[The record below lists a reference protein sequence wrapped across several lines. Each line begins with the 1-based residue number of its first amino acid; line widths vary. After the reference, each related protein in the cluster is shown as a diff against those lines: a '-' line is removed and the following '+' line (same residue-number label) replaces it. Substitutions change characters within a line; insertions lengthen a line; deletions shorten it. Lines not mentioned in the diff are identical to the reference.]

1 MAYEP
6 VKDET
11 KEQYLKIWTH
21 YAVGHLT
28 HDQLAKLFD
37 CSHDTVANAIKWAAE
52 NRAQF
57 QNPILA
63 EAAKE
68 SLENRLRELRS
79 DLVRIKEETP
89 IQWNI
94 VIGMHK
100 TIKDNEELLWK
111 LQSVIQ
117 DRSIITLNTAQ
128 INQVVRARDEILEG
142 MSEDE
147 RQALVSRI
155 REVVDKQVDNERRA

>member
-1 MAYEP
+1 MGYEP
-6 VKDET
+6 IKPET
-11 KEQYLKIWTH
+11 QEQYLKIWMN
-21 YAVGHLT
+21 YSVGHLS
-28 HDQLAKLFD
+28 HEQLMKLFD
-37 CSHDTVANAIKWAAE
+37 CSQDTVANAIKWAAE

-57 QNPILA
+57 PTPILA

-79 DLVRIKEETP
+79 DVIRIKEATP
-89 IQWNI
+89 INWNA

-100 TIKDNEELLWK
+100 AIKDNEELLWK

-117 DRSIITLNTAQ
+117 DRSVITLNTAQ

-147 RQALVSRI
+147 RLTLVSRI
-155 REVVDKQVDNERRA
+155 REIVDRQVDNERRA